1 MLYYTLG
8 ASQVSSRAEGNR
20 QAEDIGSA
28 MESMSSECL
37 ETSSR
42 GATNSEQPDD
52 PYMLH
57 RMVFITQYVENLRS
71 LQRIGV
77 QRMAN
82 MYVERVYCGH
92 G

>member
-1 MLYYTLG
+1 MLFYTLG
-8 ASQVSSRAEGNR
+8 ASQVSSWADGNR
-20 QAEDIGSA
+20 KEEETRSA
-28 MESMSSECL
+28 MESVSSECL
-37 ETSSR
+37 ESSSR
-42 GATNSEQPDD
+42 EATNSEQPDD

-57 RMVFITQYVENLRS
+57 RMVFIAQYAENLRS

-77 QRMAN
+77 QRMAG